1 MVALKCFFAF
11 PAIYQYP
18 TSDDRYTADTRSY
31 LPTNPSV
38 FKEEPNGIP
47 DSFENSDLSQR
58 SINSRYP
65 YQFIAYNISK
75 EQSLTAADASDSSTF
90 RFIASG
96 TAINPTQADNE
107 RVYFIFQDSETFKAE
122 TVSRDGAKISF
133 EQQAGFKYYR
143 TNFWD
148 IQKDPAED
156 PNVLYIS
163 QRGDED
169 SPDANNVFKID
180 ITAPDYDQLL
190 YRDFFDADG
199 YPTAIV
205 VDDVFGANSLT
216 RVFGLRNSQGGN
228 DINDSTYLTEIR
240 LLSK

>member
-1 MVALKCFFAF
+1 M
-11 PAIYQYP
+11 
-18 TSDDRYTADTRSY
+18 D
-31 LPTNPSV
+31 
-38 FKEEPNGIP
+38 
-47 DSFENSDLSQR
+47 
-58 SINSRYP
+58 
-65 YQFIAYNISK
+65 
-75 EQSLTAADASDSSTF
+75 SDSSTF
-90 RFIASG
+90 RFIAVAQPLIPLRQIMKES
-96 TAINPTQADNE
+96 IL
-107 RVYFIFQDSETFKAE
+107 FFQDSETFKAE

-133 EQQAGFKYYR
+133 EQQTGFKYYR

-228 DINDSTYLTEIR
+228 DINDSTYLTEIGFFQSSSNNSYYLVANSFRDIVFWGKGGQSSQILIKPLDPALAGSPEDNPIANGLSQTSSVELLYGVSAFNDLR
-240 LLSK
+240 L